1 MQILIY
7 GFFIAAF
14 VGGIAFGTQMPW
26 YYEVIAV
33 MAGILFTEYGP
44 FKELAAIFPLYATV
58 LFAIGCIIGDISWAI
73 QTDTLPG
80 VGELINS
87 IGNPFKVDN

>member
-1 MQILIY
+1 MMFVIY
-7 GFFIAAF
+7 GLMALAF

-26 YYEVIAV
+26 YYEAIAV
-33 MAGILFTEYGP
+33 LVGILITEKGP
-44 FKELAAIFPLYATV
+44 FEELAAIFPLFATV
-58 LFAIGCIIGDISWAI
+58 FFAVGCIIGDISWAI